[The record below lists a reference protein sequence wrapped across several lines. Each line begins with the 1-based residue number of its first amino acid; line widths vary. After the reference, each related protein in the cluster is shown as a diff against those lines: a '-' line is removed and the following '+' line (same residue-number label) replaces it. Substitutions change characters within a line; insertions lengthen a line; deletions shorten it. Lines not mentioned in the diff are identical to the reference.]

1 MKWLIVLIVLA
12 LALGSEIWPQKPAP
26 PLVGFSF
33 SPLASEQA
41 RSDPRADLAE
51 LLDATHADVVRLP
64 VYWELVQPTPDR
76 LDFSSV
82 DELLD
87 VIVEH
92 NQTSSNQVR
101 VVLTVGARNFLF
113 PELHQPAWAG
123 PREQPYID
131 AVQSGTAYGTYFDAS
146 ITRYRS
152 SPLLYA
158 WQVENEP
165 LDKVVNAYTG
175 YDVISDNRLA
185 WEVAEVHRL
194 DPGRRVV
201 ITSFNALN
209 STLDIVQVY
218 TPQLLFLVGGPSGHP
233 NEALAAG
240 DAFGLDIYLD
250 GPYIPWRSF
259 TTIALRSQWKQQSI
273 AFWAG
278 RAHAQGKEMWLTEMQ
293 AQPWGATHTFTPAD
307 LRASAVDYR
316 QAPLDVVL
324 LWGVETW
331 LADPGWMA
339 AGRQAIDILRA
350 R

>member
-12 LALGSEIWPQKPAP
+12 LVLGSEIWPQKPAP
-26 PLVGFSF
+26 ALVGFSF

-41 RSDPRADLAE
+41 HSDPRADLAR
-51 LLDATHADVVRLP
+51 LLDATHPDVVRLP
-64 VYWELVQPTPDR
+64 VYWELVQPTPEQ
-76 LDFSSV
+76 LDFASV
-82 DELLD
+82 DEMLD
-87 VIVEH
+87 VIAEH
-92 NQTSSNQVR
+92 NQASPALVR
-101 VVLTVGARNFLF
+101 VVLTIGARNFLF

-123 PREQPYID
+123 PREQPNID
-131 AVQSGTAYGTYFDAS
+131 AVQSATAYRKYFDAS

-175 YDVISDNRLA
+175 YDVISDGQLA
-185 WEVAEVHRL
+185 WEVAEAHRL

-209 STLDIVQVY
+209 STLDIVQAY

-278 RAHAQGKEMWLTEMQ
+278 RAHAQGKEVWLTEMQ
-293 AQPWGATHTFTPAD
+293 AQPWGATETFTPAD
-307 LRASAVDYR
+307 LLASAVDYR
-316 QAPLDVVL
+316 QEPLDVAL

-331 LADPGWMA
+331 LADPEWLV

>member
-1 MKWLIVLIVLA
+1 MKGLIVLMVVA

-26 PLVGFSF
+26 PLAGFSF

-41 RSDPRADLAE
+41 QRDPRSDLAE
-51 LLDATHADVVRLP
+51 LLDATHPDVVRLP
-64 VYWELVQPTPDR
+64 VYWELVQPTPDK
-76 LDFSSV
+76 LDFGSV

-92 NQTSSNQVR
+92 NQASPDEVR

-113 PELHQPAWAG
+113 PELHQPTWTG
-123 PREQPYID
+123 PREQPNIG
-131 AVQSGTAYGTYFDAS
+131 AVQSATAYRTYFDAS

-152 SPLLYA
+152 SPLLYS

-175 YDVISDNRLA
+175 YDVISDSQLA

-194 DPGRRVV
+194 DPDRRVV

-209 STLDIVQVY
+209 STLDIVQAY
-218 TPQLLFLVGGPSGHP
+218 TPQLLFLLGGPSGHP

-259 TTIALRSQWKQQSI
+259 TTIALRSQWKQQSM
-273 AFWAG
+273 AFWAD
-278 RAHAQGKEMWLTEMQ
+278 RAHAEGKEMWLTEMQ
-293 AQPWGATHTFTPAD
+293 AQPWGTTHTFKPAD
-307 LRASAVDYR
+307 LIASARDYR
-316 QAPLDVVL
+316 QEPLDVVL

-331 LADPGWMA
+331 LADPEWMA